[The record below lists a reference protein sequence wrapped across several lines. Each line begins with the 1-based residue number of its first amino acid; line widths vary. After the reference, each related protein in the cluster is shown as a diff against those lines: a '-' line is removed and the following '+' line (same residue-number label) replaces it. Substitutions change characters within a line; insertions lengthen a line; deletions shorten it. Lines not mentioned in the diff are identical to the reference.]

1 MDASDSYLVVERMIQ
16 EGEISPSELEN
27 LLVSF
32 QEQQLITI
40 AEHESLLALAIKANA
55 EKRSPP

>member
-1 MDASDSYLVVERMIQ
+1 MNASDSYLVVERMIQ

-27 LLVSF
+27 LLVSL

-40 AEHESLLALAIKANA
+40 AEYQSLLALAGKANA